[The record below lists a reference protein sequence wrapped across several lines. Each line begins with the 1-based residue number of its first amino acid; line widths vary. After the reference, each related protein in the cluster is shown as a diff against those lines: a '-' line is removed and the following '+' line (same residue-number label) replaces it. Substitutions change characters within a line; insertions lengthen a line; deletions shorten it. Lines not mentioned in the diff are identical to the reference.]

1 MKLRLKTFC
10 VIGLVFFVSSHIL
23 FSMASDF
30 DFFLKPI
37 DFAHWLNLIGASFL
51 ISFCFVF
58 PEGKINSIASF
69 FTVLGIISHIGMCTL
84 DFIFWSFGDDYESR
98 SILFKHLSKTPSI
111 WYPFMIIGPSLLFA
125 GLATHAWSFL
135 KSHPT
140 SSIMTLAG
148 AILAGVANFIW
159 EDRVYVALSVVLFAI
174 GLLLLLYR
182 KEITSYNKTYKQ

>member
-1 MKLRLKTFC
+1 MKLGLKFFC
-10 VIGLVFFVSSHIL
+10 VIGLLFFVTSHIL

-58 PEGKINSIASF
+58 PKGKINSIASF
-69 FTVLGIISHIGMCTL
+69 LTILGVIGHIGMCTI
-84 DFIFWSFGDDYESR
+84 DFIFWSFGDDYDGR
-98 SILFKHLSKTPSI
+98 SNLFQHLSKTPAI

-125 GLATHAWSFL
+125 GLATHSWSFI
-135 KSHPT
+135 KSHPIG
-140 SSIMTLAG
+140 SIMTLAG
-148 AILAGVANFIW
+148 ATLAGVANFIW
-159 EDRVYVALSVVLFAI
+159 DDRVYVTLSVVLFAI

-182 KEITSYNKTYKQ
+182 KEIKITSYNKA